1 MIVNRIMIKNV
12 RKVRNNPPRTYR
24 EALARELW
32 AIRSIMI
39 KQGYYTSEKK
49 RQQQEAIKQHMAK
62 FPDLYKKLTPRQELA
77 LDLIES
83 TRIVR
88 RQGLYNSEYR
98 RQLLEAVQEQI
109 KKDPIY
115 KKE

>member
-1 MIVNRIMIKNV
+1 MIKNV

-77 LDLIES
+77 LDLIEVI
-83 TRIVR
+83 RIYQ
-88 RQGLYNSEYR
+88 RQGLYSR
-98 RQLLEAVQEQI
+98 MRPMLMKRTQEQI